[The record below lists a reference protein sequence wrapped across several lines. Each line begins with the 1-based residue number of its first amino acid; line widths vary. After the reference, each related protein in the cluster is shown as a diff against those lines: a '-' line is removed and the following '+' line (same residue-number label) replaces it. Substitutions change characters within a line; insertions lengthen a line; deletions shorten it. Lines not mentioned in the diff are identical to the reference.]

1 MVPGEALKEAN
12 MKHPIIML
20 FLTLAVCLVMPASKT
35 IAQSD
40 KIQSDK
46 VEMAVL
52 EFTEKT
58 ELLGVTLL
66 GKYVFIHDDQKKAEG
81 KECLYVYEYTG
92 DTKTP
97 VASRLGRQVLA
108 FHCEMIERPNS
119 KIDVLTLTMSKNSN
133 IFEIKE
139 IQFAGTEKGHRVLGE

>member
-1 MVPGEALKEAN
+1 
-12 MKHPIIML
+12 MKHLIVML

-40 KIQSDK
+40 KVQSDK
-46 VEMAVL
+46 VDMAVL

-66 GKYVFIHDDQKKAEG
+66 GKYVFIHDAQKKAEG
-81 KECLYVYEYTG
+81 KPCLYVYEYAG
-92 DTKTP
+92 GAAKTP
-97 VASRLGRQVLA
+97 LTSRLGKQILA
-108 FHCEMIERPNS
+108 FHCQMIERPTS
-119 KIDVLTLTMSKNSN
+119 KIDVLTLTMSKNAG

-139 IQFAGTEKGHRVLGE
+139 IQFAGTGEGHRVLAD

>member
-1 MVPGEALKEAN
+1 
-12 MKHPIIML
+12 MKHLIIML
-20 FLTLAVCLVMPASKT
+20 FLTLAVFLMIPASKT

-40 KIQSDK
+40 KIQANK
-46 VEMAVL
+46 VDMAVL

-81 KECLYVYEYTG
+81 KECLYVYEYNG
-92 DTKTP
+92 DSKTP
-97 VASRLGRQVLA
+97 LPSRLGKQVLA
-108 FHCEMIERPNS
+108 FHCEMVERPKS
-119 KIDVLTLTMSKNSN
+119 KIDVLTLAMSKEAS

-139 IQFAGTEKGHRVLGE
+139 IQFAGTDKGHRVLAQ

>member
-12 MKHPIIML
+12 MKHLIIML
-20 FLTLAVCLVMPASKT
+20 FLTLAVLLMIPASKT

-40 KIQSDK
+40 KIQANK
-46 VEMAVL
+46 VDMAVL

-81 KECLYVYEYTG
+81 KECLYVYEYNG
-92 DTKTP
+92 DSKTP
-97 VASRLGRQVLA
+97 LPSRLGKQVLA
-108 FHCEMIERPNS
+108 FHCQMVERPKS
-119 KIDVLTLTMSKNSN
+119 KIDVLTLTMNKAQTM
-133 IFEIKE
+133 FEIKV
-139 IQFAGTEKGHRVLGE
+139 IQFAGTDKGHRILGE

>member
-1 MVPGEALKEAN
+1 
-12 MKHPIIML
+12 MKHLIIML
-20 FLTLAVCLVMPASKT
+20 FLTLAVFLMMPASKT

-46 VEMAVL
+46 IQPDKVDMAVL

-92 DTKTP
+92 DAKAP
-97 VASRLGRQVLA
+97 LSARLGKQIFA
-108 FHCEMIERPNS
+108 FHCQMIERPKS

-139 IQFAGTEKGHRVLGE
+139 IQFAGTDRGHRVLGE

>member
-1 MVPGEALKEAN
+1 
-12 MKHPIIML
+12 MKHLIIML
-20 FLTLAVCLVMPASKT
+20 FLTLAVLLMIPASKT

-40 KIQSDK
+40 KIQANK
-46 VEMAVL
+46 VDMAVL

-81 KECLYVYEYTG
+81 KECLYVYEYNG
-92 DTKTP
+92 DSKTP
-97 VASRLGRQVLA
+97 LPSRLGKQVLA
-108 FHCEMIERPNS
+108 FHCEMVERPKS
-119 KIDVLTLTMSKNSN
+119 KIDVLTLAMSKEAS

-139 IQFAGTEKGHRVLGE
+139 IQFAGTDKGHRVLAQ

>member
-1 MVPGEALKEAN
+1 
-12 MKHPIIML
+12 MKHLIIML
-20 FLTLAVCLVMPASKT
+20 FLTLAVFLMMPASKT

-46 VEMAVL
+46 IQPDKVDMAVL

-81 KECLYVYEYTG
+81 KECLYVYEYIG
-92 DTKTP
+92 DSKTP
-97 VASRLGRQVLA
+97 LPSRLGKQVLA
-108 FHCEMIERPNS
+108 FHCQMVERPKS
-119 KIDVLTLTMSKNSN
+119 KIDVL
-133 IFEIKE
+133 
-139 IQFAGTEKGHRVLGE
+139 